1 MIDVLRSREVS
12 MSPETVPAGVDS
24 PVDAHMGR
32 TGRRHVPGGTVPAAP
47 TVGSSPVPVGNQT
60 VPRPCR
66 RTSTHRPTGTHP
78 VANIKSQIK
87 RNRQNE
93 VRRVRNRA
101 VRTELKT
108 RVKNALQA
116 AEAGE
121 DAPEAAAIAM
131 SRIDRAANRGVLHR
145 KTAARRKARL
155 QKRLNA
161 SQD

>member
-1 MIDVLRSREVS
+1 M
-12 MSPETVPAGVDS
+12 
-24 PVDAHMGR
+24 
-32 TGRRHVPGGTVPAAP
+32 
-47 TVGSSPVPVGNQT
+47 
-60 VPRPCR
+60 
-66 RTSTHRPTGTHP
+66 
-78 VANIKSQIK
+78 ANIKSQIK

-145 KTAARRKARL
+145 NTAARRKARL
-155 QKRLNA
+155 QKRLNV